1 MLFGKKKKGK
11 KKEELILIC
20 LIKRID
26 MLLSAYLHFD
36 YFGIYF
42 LFSGM
47 HFSFL
52 FELMTLW
59 CCWWGEKMA
68 SNFMFESLMIPS
80 SWFYLVFPLK
90 RNIYIEILLGKLDK
104 FACFGLIVDWLS
116 QVLSITV
123 KNSHCLLHPSFQTV

>member
-59 CCWWGEKMA
+59 CCWWGEKNGFKFHVWVIND
-68 SNFMFESLMIPS
+68 SFILILFSTFIEKE
-80 SWFYLVFPLK
+80 YLYW
-90 RNIYIEILLGKLDK
+90 NITWEIR
-104 FACFGLIVDWLS
+104 
-116 QVLSITV
+116 
-123 KNSHCLLHPSFQTV
+123 